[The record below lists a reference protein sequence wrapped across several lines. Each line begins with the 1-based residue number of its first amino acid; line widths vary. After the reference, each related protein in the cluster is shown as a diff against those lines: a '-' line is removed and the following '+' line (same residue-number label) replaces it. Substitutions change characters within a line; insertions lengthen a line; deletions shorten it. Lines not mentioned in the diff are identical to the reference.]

1 MSALKNAAVLAAAL
15 SLLVIKQ
22 AQAAPIIEEK
32 TAGTSYMDEILRAEP
47 YKPAQAQDLKEEEG
61 KSDRVRVSLRA
72 DGTTVETVSGNWGRI
87 VTEKPLSTSNG
98 LMKRET
104 TELKKSPLPGLKR
117 TIIED
122 YENGSQKVIS
132 IYENGN
138 IETITYKQGAKVHVS
153 MKAASH
159 SS

>member
-1 MSALKNAAVLAAAL
+1 MSAFKHAAVSAVAL
-15 SLLVIKQ
+15 SILSISQ
-22 AQAAPIIEEK
+22 AQAAPIIEERS
-32 TAGTSYMDEILRAEP
+32 AGTSYMDEILQAAP
-47 YKPAQAQDLKEEEG
+47 YKPAQSLASRAEDGQR
-61 KSDRVRVSLRA
+61 DRVSVQLRK
-72 DGTTVETVSGNWGRI
+72 DGTAVETISGNWGSI
-87 VTEKPLSTSNG
+87 VTEKPHAAGSG
-98 LMKRET
+98 LVKREIT
-104 TELKKSPLPGLKR
+104 DLKESPLPGLKR

-153 MKAASH
+153 MQAAAH